1 MKKIRQQIGGLGNLM
16 FKEAYV
22 YSQFREGLIPDIYVQ
37 SPKYWA
43 KYANEIKHMFSQ
55 GVEEKTDQISLHI
68 RRGDYVGNPFY
79 VDLTKTNY
87 YQKAVE
93 IFPGEEFLVFCKDNQ
108 NKNTDTRDRSWCLDF
123 MSRLGVSFSMAPDY
137 TTEDEDM
144 NLMAR
149 CKSHIIANSS
159 FSWWAAFLGGGTTV
173 APKQWFT
180 DGKQRIDLFD
190 EWILL

>member
-16 FKEAYV
+16 FKEAYI

-37 SPKYWA
+37 SPKYWS

-108 NKNTDTRDRSWCLDF
+108 NKNTDTRDRSWCLDL

-137 TTEDEDM
+137 
-144 NLMAR
+144 
-149 CKSHIIANSS
+149 SS
-159 FSWWAAFLGGGTTV
+159 FSWWSSFLGGGTTV

-180 DGKQRIDLFD
+180 DGKQRIDLLD